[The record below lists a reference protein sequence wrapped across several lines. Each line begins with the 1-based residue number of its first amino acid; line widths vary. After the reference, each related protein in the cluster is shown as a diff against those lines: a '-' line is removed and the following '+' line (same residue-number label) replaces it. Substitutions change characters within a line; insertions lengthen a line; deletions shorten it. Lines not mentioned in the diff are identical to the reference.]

1 MNEHPDWTT
10 RIYDYGKP
18 EVQSF
23 LISNACYWL
32 SYFHVDGIR
41 VDAVASML

>member
-1 MNEHPDWTT
+1 MEHRGWGT
-10 RIYDYGKP
+10 RVFDYGRC

-23 LISNACYWL
+23 LISSALFWVEKY
-32 SYFHVDGIR
+32 HIDGIR